1 MAENRSWCRD
11 CKIQLNRWISLR
23 LEYVFQG
30 LIAQPLPGAIAK
42 IITETKVMNDL
53 VRVCNSVNK
62 RILHLN

>member
-11 CKIQLNRWISLR
+11 CKIQLNHWISLR

-30 LIAQPLPGAIAK
+30 LIVQLLTGAIAK
-42 IITETKVMNDL
+42 IIIETKVMNDL